1 MNNNMISFLECSY
14 LCFDFTILQ
23 ERNYLPLSWKS
34 CWTWMYPETGQ
45 EVKYSGP
52 VRYSLDI
59 SVRNDRWGDRHPRV
73 KTAGQQAVDVAS

>member
-1 MNNNMISFLECSY
+1 
-14 LCFDFTILQ
+14 
-23 ERNYLPLSWKS
+23 
-34 CWTWMYPETGQ
+34 MYPETGQ